1 MLSTASPVNS
11 SKLIFLIFEVLV
23 WISCR
28 RSLNVV
34 SVLYQKP
41 GDFKCLLVENKET
54 LLTNSGFSA
63 SNHPRRPR
71 GCQLGRDKRRRKGYY
86 SKQTSSTTYSN
97 ACLWLGR
104 KKWFCVN
111 RRPASIVL
119 LSWSSLPA
127 NSTVPWVSE
136 GGVKPPRPPFPHPTL
151 FRHTVACKFFQ
162 AFFWQ
167 MHKLRL

>member
-11 SKLIFLIFEVLV
+11 SKLIFVIFEVLV

-63 SNHPRRPR
+63 SNHPRRPG

-97 ACLWLGR
+97 ACLWLGT
-104 KKWFCVN
+104 KKCFCAQSG
-111 RRPASIVL
+111 ASIYRAAFVIFFTRPL
-119 LSWSSLPA
+119 DCSLYI
-127 NSTVPWVSE
+127 TVPVWIVQRSFLRE
-136 GGVKPPRPPFPHPTL
+136 DFPVRMGPQS
-151 FRHTVACKFFQ
+151 R
-162 AFFWQ
+162 
-167 MHKLRL
+167 RYP

>member
-1 MLSTASPVNS
+1 MNS
-11 SKLIFLIFEVLV
+11 SKLIFVIFEVLV
-23 WISCR
+23 WISCI

-97 ACLWLGR
+97 ACLWLGT
-104 KKWFCVN
+104 KHFFVPN
-111 RRPASIVL
+111 RGPASIVL
-119 LSWSSLPA
+119 LSWSFLPA
-127 NSTVPWVSE
+127 HSTVRCILPYLS
-136 GGVKPPRPPFPHPTL
+136 GSCSG
-151 FRHTVACKFFQ
+151 
-162 AFFWQ
+162 AFFEKIFQWEWGPKAEDT
-167 MHKLRL
+167 HNRNER